1 MDNTIGIIP
10 GVNSF
15 NSSTTKKASIAN
27 DGDGKFTKLLKNAS
41 SKKTKEI
48 PNSKIK
54 GEEVKEVN
62 IPSNENNDGNKMKS
76 IKDIQKIKSLLKKS
90 GFSEDDL
97 KKVKIDDMDKL
108 LSLSIKDINL
118 NDLNISELISLL
130 QYLVN
135 TNVNNENE
143 EKLSD
148 NISELIENTINS
160 SSLDLINGKVDSSEL
175 LNKIKVGVNSL
186 FNDEIKGTEN
196 APLMKD
202 LLNSIEDKLGSMLQ
216 ESIDQNN
223 TLPKEDMITAIK
235 NEIIKNIN
243 GEEKDLKADTAAEG
257 QYKAPIDNV
266 DNADSSINYIL
277 KDKHSDNHSNEESA
291 GDTYGEEKILKSISG
306 DDKKDKFSK
315 AVNFINQFNS
325 LNKTQD
331 VDLTPVEK
339 LVVNK
344 DNMVSDIVKAVK
356 YMEVNNTKN
365 LTVKINPKELGEM
378 VINITM
384 ENGKMKANITANN
397 KEAFNLLNANAS
409 DINDKLQNSNIKI
422 ENFSL
427 NLYEDT
433 TFFKDKEGKGEES
446 KYHQKNRS
454 KENRIDG
461 AEDIVES
468 NVSEDLSNL
477 NIFA

>member
-1 MDNTIGIIP
+1 MDNNIGIIS
-10 GVNSF
+10 GVNSL
-15 NSSTTKKASIAN
+15 NSSTPKKPSIAK
-27 DGDGKFTKLLKNAS
+27 DDGKFTKVLKNTF
-41 SKKTKEI
+41 SKKTKEL
-48 PNSKIK
+48 PNPKTK
-54 GEEVKEVN
+54 GEEAKENN
-62 IPSNENNDGNKMKS
+62 IPSNENNDENKMKS
-76 IKDIQKIKSLLKKS
+76 IKNIEKIKSLLKKS
-90 GFSEDDL
+90 GFSQDDL
-97 KKVKIDDMDKL
+97 KKVKIQDMDKL

-135 TNVNNENE
+135 TNGNNENG

-160 SSLDLINGKVDSSEL
+160 SSLDLINGKVDSKEL
-175 LNKIKVGVNSL
+175 LNKIKVEINSL
-186 FNDEIKGTEN
+186 FNDETKGTEN
-196 APLMKD
+196 PPLIKD
-202 LLNSIEDKLGSMLQ
+202 LLNSIEDKLGSILQ
-216 ESIDQNN
+216 ENIDENN
-223 TLPKEDMITAIK
+223 TLPKEDMATVIK
-235 NEIIKNIN
+235 KEIIKNIN
-243 GEEKDLKADTAAEG
+243 GEEKDLKANTAAEG
-257 QYKAPIDNV
+257 QYKAPIKS
-266 DNADSSINYIL
+266 ADSSINYIL
-277 KDKHSDNHSNEESA
+277 KDKYSDNHNNEEAA
-291 GDTYGEEKILKSISG
+291 GNTYSEEKILKSISG

-325 LNKTQD
+325 LNKAQD
-331 VDLTPVEK
+331 ADLTSVEK

-365 LTVKINPKELGEM
+365 LTVKINPKELGEI

-384 ENGKMKANITANN
+384 ESGKMKANITANN
-397 KEAFNLLNANAS
+397 KEAFNLLNANIS

-422 ENFSL
+422 QNFSL

-433 TFFKDKEGKGEES
+433 TFFKDKQGRGEES
-446 KYHQKNRS
+446 KDHQKNRG

-461 AEDIVES
+461 VEDIVES